1 MILIMSRF
9 NYQLTIG
16 GDNKD
21 EKPEESGC
29 IGSIGAI
36 LASVAI
42 GGIAAGGI
50 AVATKKYA

>member
-1 MILIMSRF
+1 MISIMSRF

-29 IGSIGAI
+29 IGTI